1 VGQLA
6 LVATPIGNLE
16 DMTLR
21 AVRVLREASVILA
34 EDTRHSRT
42 LLTYHGI
49 STRARSLHAHNEAER
64 IDAVLEVLDSGGD
77 VALVSDAGTPLV
89 SDPGER
95 LVAAVI
101 EAGHEVTPLPGPSAV
116 LAGLS
121 VAGLPLEHGFTFVG
135 FLPRKAG
142 ARDERLETLV
152 ERRETLVFFE
162 SPRRIGATLAILAE
176 RFGAGRRACVA
187 RELTKLHEEA
197 LRGTLGELG
206 EQLAGGARGEICLV
220 VEGAPVRVVAPATID
235 AAIRAEL
242 AAGTSARDTAAA
254 VADAHGIRKSRVY
267 SRVLELKRPAR

>member
-1 VGQLA
+1 VAQLA

-16 DMTLR
+16 DITLR
-21 AVRVLREASVILA
+21 ALRVLREASLILA

-42 LLTYHGI
+42 LLTHYGI
-49 STRARSLHAHNEAER
+49 ATRPRSLHAHNEAER
-64 IDAVLEVLDSGGD
+64 IEAVLEVLDSGGD

-101 EAGHEVTPLPGPSAV
+101 EAEHDVTPIPGPSAV

-121 VAGLPLEHGFTFVG
+121 VAGLPLEAGFSFVG

-142 ARDERLETLV
+142 ARDARIDTLLERS
-152 ERRETLVFFE
+152 ETLVFFE
-162 SPRRIGATLAILAE
+162 SPKRIAATLALLAQ
-176 RFGAGRRACVA
+176 RLGADRRACVA

-197 LRGTLGELG
+197 LRGTLGELALR
-206 EQLAGGARGEICLV
+206 LADGARGEICLV
-220 VEGAPVRVVAPATID
+220 VEGAPQRGVDQATLD

-242 AAGTSARDTAAA
+242 SAGTSARDTAAA
-254 VADAHGIRKSRVY
+254 VADAHGTRKSRVY
-267 SRVLELKRPAR
+267 SRVLELMRARR